1 MATEAAPPTD
11 APAPPQ
17 PAIPKKTYVYV
28 GLIFAA
34 MWGFAIYTGSLVVEI
49 IVGVLTLVVAGLLI
63 YALRMVRK
71 QRALIGTL
79 QGATQ
84 SPEARREALAKLE
97 VGKDADE
104 PTNLFARAQLMAQDD
119 AKGAL
124 AVLDKKE
131 LKTYPAAMQD
141 DVALLKTQ
149 LLLGM
154 GRTQDA
160 RKVAET
166 INLDN
171 PSRKEVRTMAAVI
184 VAEAFARTGKPKEAL
199 ALVDS
204 IEPPKKDAEQILVQA
219 RVVKVFA
226 KFAMNQRPAARA
238 ELRLARR
245 RRRQLPRPLPHAAV
259 QGAPRAAE
267 ARAPGPRGEPGVAQ
281 GRQGRSQVATAV
293 ARLPSASRTAGN
305 PRSRTGAARAQPS
318 GPRAATT

>member
-1 MATEAAPPTD
+1 VA
-11 APAPPQ
+11 PQ
-17 PAIPKKTYVYV
+17 PAIPKKTFVYL

-34 MWGFAIYTGSLVVEI
+34 LWGFAIYTGSLVVEI
-49 IVGVLTLVVAGLLI
+49 IVGVLTAIVIGLLL
-63 YALRMVRK
+63 YALRMVKK
-71 QRALIGTL
+71 QRGLVATL

-84 SPEARREALAKLE
+84 SPEARRDALAKLE
-97 VGKDADE
+97 AGKDASE
-104 PTNLFARAQLMAQDD
+104 PTNIFARAQLMAQDD

-124 AVLDKKE
+124 ALLDTKE
-131 LKTYPAAMQD
+131 LKAYPAAMQD

-149 LLLGM
+149 LYLGM

-184 VAEAFARTGKPKEAL
+184 VAEAFARTGKPREAV

-204 IEPPKKDAEQILVQA
+204 IELPKKDADQILVQA

-238 ELRLARR
+238 ELVSLADDDVNYLGRFLMPQFKVHPELQKLAR
-245 RRRQLPRPLPHAAV
+245 QVL
-259 QGAPRAAE
+259 E
-267 ARAPGPRGEPGVAQ
+267 A
-281 GRQGRSQVATAV
+281 
-293 ARLPSASRTAGN
+293 N
-305 PRSRTGAARAQPS
+305 PAARKVVKGQQ
-318 GPRAATT
+318 RR

>member
-1 MATEAAPPTD
+1 MATEEAASPTD
-11 APAPPQ
+11 APAVPQ
-17 PAIPKKTYVYV
+17 PAIPKKTYVYI

-34 MWGFAIYTGSLVVEI
+34 LWGFAIYTGSLVVEI
-49 IVGVLTLVVAGLLI
+49 IVGVLTAIVIGLLL
-63 YALRMVRK
+63 YALRMVKK

-97 VGKDADE
+97 EGKDANS
-104 PTNLFARAQLMAQDD
+104 PTNIFARAQLMAQDD
-119 AKGAL
+119 PKAAL
-124 AVLDKKE
+124 ALLDKQE
-131 LKTYPAAMQD
+131 LKTFPAAMQD
-141 DVALLKTQ
+141 DVAILKTQ
-149 LLLGM
+149 LYLGT

-199 ALVDS
+199 ALVES
-204 IEPPKKDAEQILVQA
+204 IEPPKKDAEQIGVQA

-238 ELRLARR
+238 ELVSLADEDVNYLGRFLMPQFKVHPELQKLAR
-245 RRRQLPRPLPHAAV
+245 QVL
-259 QGAPRAAE
+259 E
-267 ARAPGPRGEPGVAQ
+267 A
-281 GRQGRSQVATAV
+281 
-293 ARLPSASRTAGN
+293 N
-305 PRSRTGAARAQPS
+305 PAARKVVKGA
-318 GPRAATT
+318 RR

>member
-1 MATEAAPPTD
+1 M
-11 APAPPQ
+11 PQ
-17 PAIPKKTYVYV
+17 PAIPKKTFIYI
-28 GLIFAA
+28 GLVVAVLWAFAL
-34 MWGFAIYTGSLVVEI
+34 YTGSLVVEI
-49 IVGVLTLVVAGLLI
+49 IVAVLTAIIIGLLL
-63 YALRMVRK
+63 YAFRMVRK

-97 VGKDADE
+97 AGKDADE

-119 AKGAL
+119 PKAAL
-124 AVLDKKE
+124 ALLDKQDLQK
-131 LKTYPAAMQD
+131 YPAAMQD
-141 DVALLKTQ
+141 DVAILKTQ
-149 LLLGM
+149 LYLGM

-184 VAEAFARTGKPKEAL
+184 VAEAFARTGKPKEAI

-204 IEPPKKDAEQILVQA
+204 IEAPKGKDAEQINVQT

-238 ELRLARR
+238 ELVSLADEDVNYLGRFLMPQFKVHPELQKLAR
-245 RRRQLPRPLPHAAV
+245 QVL
-259 QGAPRAAE
+259 E
-267 ARAPGPRGEPGVAQ
+267 ANP
-281 GRQGRSQVATAV
+281 
-293 ARLPSASRTAGN
+293 ASRKVIK
-305 PRSRTGAARAQPS
+305 GAR
-318 GPRAATT
+318 R

>member
-1 MATEAAPPTD
+1 MATEAAPPSD
-11 APAPPQ
+11 APAVPQ
-17 PAIPKKTYVYV
+17 PAIPKKTFVYIA
-28 GLIFAA
+28 LIFAA
-34 MWGFAIYTGSLVVEI
+34 LWGFAIYTGSLVVEI
-49 IVGVLTLVVAGLLI
+49 IVGVLTAIVIGLLL
-63 YALRMVRK
+63 YALRMVKK
-71 QRALIGTL
+71 QRGLIDTL

-97 VGKDADE
+97 EGKDANA
-104 PTNLFARAQLMAQDD
+104 PTNIFARAQLMAQDD
-119 AKGAL
+119 PKAAL
-124 AVLDKKE
+124 ALLDKQE
-131 LKTYPAAMQD
+131 LKTFPAAMQD
-141 DVALLKTQ
+141 DVAILKTQ
-149 LLLGM
+149 LYLGM

-238 ELRLARR
+238 ELVALADEDVNYLGRFLMPQFKVHPELQKLAR
-245 RRRQLPRPLPHAAV
+245 QVL
-259 QGAPRAAE
+259 E
-267 ARAPGPRGEPGVAQ
+267 A
-281 GRQGRSQVATAV
+281 
-293 ARLPSASRTAGN
+293 N
-305 PRSRTGAARAQPS
+305 PAARKVIKGQQ
-318 GPRAATT
+318 RR

>member
-1 MATEAAPPTD
+1 MAPRHYNPVRVATPEAAPSSD
-11 APAPPQ
+11 APAVPV
-17 PAIPKKTYVYV
+17 PAIPKKTYLYIALV
-28 GLIFAA
+28 FAA
-34 MWGFAIYTGSLVVEI
+34 LWGFAIYTGSLVVEI
-49 IVGVLTLVVAGLLI
+49 IVGVLTLIVAGLLI
-63 YALRMVRK
+63 YALRMVKK
-71 QRALIGTL
+71 QRELVGTL

-97 VGKDADE
+97 AGKDADA

-119 AKGAL
+119 PKAAL
-124 AVLDKKE
+124 AILDKQE
-131 LKTYPAAMQD
+131 LSKYPAAMQD
-141 DVALLKTQ
+141 DVAILKTQ

-171 PSRKEVRTMAAVI
+171 PSRKEIRSMAAVI

-204 IEPPKKDAEQILVQA
+204 IEPPKKDGEQILVQA

-238 ELRLARR
+238 ELVSLADDDVNYLGRFLMPQFKVHPELQKLAR
-245 RRRQLPRPLPHAAV
+245 QVL
-259 QGAPRAAE
+259 E
-267 ARAPGPRGEPGVAQ
+267 ANP
-281 GRQGRSQVATAV
+281 
-293 ARLPSASRTAGN
+293 ASRRVIKTQ
-305 PRSRTGAARAQPS
+305 RR
-318 GPRAATT
+318 

>member
-1 MATEAAPPTD
+1 MATEAASPSD
-11 APAPPQ
+11 APVPPQ
-17 PAIPKKTYVYV
+17 PAIPKKTYLYI

-63 YALRMVRK
+63 YALRMVKK

-97 VGKDADE
+97 SGKDADE

-119 AKGAL
+119 PKGAL
-124 AVLDKKE
+124 ALLDKQE
-131 LKTYPAAMQD
+131 LKTFPAAMQD

-171 PSRKEVRTMAAVI
+171 PSRKEVRSMAAVI

-199 ALVDS
+199 ALIES
-204 IEPPKKDAEQILVQA
+204 IEPPKKDSEQILVQA

-238 ELRLARR
+238 ELVSLADDDVNYLGRFLMPQFKVHPELQKLAR
-245 RRRQLPRPLPHAAV
+245 QVL
-259 QGAPRAAE
+259 E
-267 ARAPGPRGEPGVAQ
+267 ANP
-281 GRQGRSQVATAV
+281 
-293 ARLPSASRTAGN
+293 ASRKVVK
-305 PRSRTGAARAQPS
+305 GAR
-318 GPRAATT
+318 R

>member
-1 MATEAAPPTD
+1 M
-11 APAPPQ
+11 PQ
-17 PAIPKKTYVYV
+17 PAIPKKTFIYI
-28 GLIFAA
+28 GLVVAVLWAFAL
-34 MWGFAIYTGSLVVEI
+34 YTGSLVVEI
-49 IVGVLTLVVAGLLI
+49 IVAVLTAIIIGLLL
-63 YALRMVRK
+63 YAFRMVRK

-97 VGKDADE
+97 AGKDADE

-124 AVLDKKE
+124 ALLDKKE

-141 DVALLKTQ
+141 DVAILKTQ
-149 LLLGM
+149 LYLGM

-184 VAEAFARTGKPKEAL
+184 VAEAFARTGKPKEAI

-204 IEPPKKDAEQILVQA
+204 IEAPKGKDAEQINVQT

-238 ELRLARR
+238 ELVSLADEDVNYLGRFLMPQFKVHPELQKLAR
-245 RRRQLPRPLPHAAV
+245 QVL
-259 QGAPRAAE
+259 E
-267 ARAPGPRGEPGVAQ
+267 ANP
-281 GRQGRSQVATAV
+281 
-293 ARLPSASRTAGN
+293 ASRKVIK
-305 PRSRTGAARAQPS
+305 GAR
-318 GPRAATT
+318 R

>member
-1 MATEAAPPTD
+1 VATPEAAPTD
-11 APAPPQ
+11 APAVPQ
-17 PAIPKKTYVYV
+17 PAIPKKTYLYIALVL
-28 GLIFAA
+28 GAL
-34 MWGFAIYTGSLVVEI
+34 WGFAIYTGSLVVEI
-49 IVGVLTLVVAGLLI
+49 IVGVLTVVVAGLLI
-63 YALRMVRK
+63 YALRMVKR
-71 QRALIGTL
+71 QRELVGTL

-97 VGKDADE
+97 AGKDAND

-119 AKGAL
+119 PKAAL
-124 AVLDKKE
+124 AVLDKQE
-131 LKTYPAAMQD
+131 LSKYPAAMQD
-141 DVALLKTQ
+141 DVAILKTQ

-171 PSRKEVRTMAAVI
+171 PSRKEIRPMAAVI

-204 IEPPKKDAEQILVQA
+204 VEPPKKDAEQILVQA

-238 ELRLARR
+238 ELVSLADDDVNYLGRFLMPQFKVHPELQKLAR
-245 RRRQLPRPLPHAAV
+245 QVL
-259 QGAPRAAE
+259 E
-267 ARAPGPRGEPGVAQ
+267 ANP
-281 GRQGRSQVATAV
+281 
-293 ARLPSASRTAGN
+293 ASRRVIKGQQ
-305 PRSRTGAARAQPS
+305 RR
-318 GPRAATT
+318 

>member
-1 MATEAAPPTD
+1 VATEAAPQTD
-11 APAPPQ
+11 APAAPQ
-17 PAIPKKTYVYV
+17 PAIPKKTYVYLA
-28 GLIFAA
+28 LIFAA
-34 MWGFAIYTGSLVVEI
+34 LWAFAIYTGSLVVEI
-49 IVGVLTLVVAGLLI
+49 IVGVLTAVVVGLLL
-63 YALRMVRK
+63 YALRMVSK

-97 VGKDADE
+97 EGKDANS
-104 PTNLFARAQLMAQDD
+104 PTNIFARAQLMAQDD
-119 AKGAL
+119 PKAAL
-124 AVLDKKE
+124 TLLEKQE
-131 LKTYPAAMQD
+131 LKTFPAAMQD
-141 DVALLKTQ
+141 DVAILKTQ
-149 LLLGM
+149 LYLGT

-238 ELRLARR
+238 ELVALADEDVNYLGRFLMPQFKVHPELQKLAR
-245 RRRQLPRPLPHAAV
+245 QVL
-259 QGAPRAAE
+259 E
-267 ARAPGPRGEPGVAQ
+267 A
-281 GRQGRSQVATAV
+281 
-293 ARLPSASRTAGN
+293 N
-305 PRSRTGAARAQPS
+305 PAARKVIKGQQ
-318 GPRAATT
+318 RR